1 MSRARALLRPRH
13 VLAAGSA
20 LALLVLGPAG
30 SALADPCPLTDP
42 LCVVDTVDDTVDQ
55 TVDTTKGKADET
67 VETVQKTVKDLTDPA
82 GEDPGGGGGGGGDE
96 GDDGGVGGGGPGH
109 GPKDQVP
116 VAPPSVSV
124 PSAAAGET
132 VVVVTETSLPLVPT
146 EQVTP
151 ILARDLPA
159 ALREVA
165 VGLALPLLVLL
176 AIVVGFT
183 MIQNRLDR
191 RDPKLA
197 LAPLAEDVLRFA

>member
-1 MSRARALLRPRH
+1 MSRARALLRPRSLM
-13 VLAAGSA
+13 VAGSA
-20 LALLVLGPAG
+20 LTLLVLGPAG

-42 LCVVDTVDDTVDQ
+42 LCVVDTVEDTVDQ
-55 TVDTTKGKADET
+55 TVDTTKDKVDKT

-82 GEDPGGGGGGGGDE
+82 GEEPGGGGGGGGNDE
-96 GDDGGVGGGGPGH
+96 GDDEVGGGGPGH
-109 GPKDQVP
+109 GPKDQVS
-116 VAPPSVSV
+116 VAAPTVGV

-132 VVVVTETSLPLVPT
+132 VLVTETSLPLVPS

-151 ILARDLPA
+151 ILARGLPA